1 MNKIDLIIDA
11 LEKSINACKLYDR
24 QDIQD
29 GGTVYLEEEL
39 ESSIKALAAAREL
52 KASEPVAWMLP
63 EYGDV
68 LSASEAD
75 GTGIYNVPL
84 YTAPPRKPW
93 VGLTGTEI
101 NHIFAANV
109 GYPER
114 MCLVI
119 ETKLKEKNGG

>member
-114 MCLVI
+114 MCLAI
-119 ETKLKEKNGG
+119 ESKLKEKNGG